1 MKIESKT
8 RKAIMGFIVF
18 LAFIIAF
25 GVYFFYFVEERKE
38 DLSRKNFSILAQ
50 VSENIVDKVN
60 TYSQNIENVKRLLGE
75 YKDIGDK
82 MNKLSSRKDQAI
94 TTSNVFTW
102 LKQKGAINKS
112 LTLATNSSE
121 NFTPGVIIEENF
133 IVKNIE
139 VFNENLTI
147 KQDLHSFLATLLWQ
161 DDFDE
166 YLIVD
171 NNSKVVYQNGH
182 IGIFEMSVDSLVT
195 IKGGN
200 NSVKASSSKEVILE
214 GNKYKLFAYP
224 FRLTNEQ
231 KFVLIG
237 LRSAKAFDEQSM
249 HISSLTVVTVATVFF
264 LLLLSFPFI
273 KLFLIS
279 KTERLNRSDIIM
291 CMISLFTITC
301 LVSLLT
307 LDMFQYK
314 KYSNQDI
321 QKNLKSV
328 SKTLETHLK
337 KEMLNAL
344 TQLKIYDS
352 IYAQT
357 PVSRKAN
364 QINLLSDSVLEPTT
378 YRDFDFIFWITES
391 GMQTN
396 KWTVKSQN
404 TSPIDV
410 NSRKYYSKIQDK
422 SGWSW
427 KDKGFDLF
435 FLESIYSLN
444 TGKSYAALSLP
455 SIDKNFEQK
464 SEVIAMTTELG
475 AIFDPVL
482 SHGYKFALI
491 NADGEVLFHSDKR
504 RNLQENFLHDISN
517 QNAITSSINSRVFNT
532 FSTSYHGDNYEA
544 CIQPL
549 NSWPVFLVTMYD
561 TSYFKSANAEILS
574 ICIIMLGI
582 YGGIVLIIFI
592 IIYASSHSPSKLQF
606 RKTRLNWLI
615 PHPYS
620 SRLYQQSATFSLLL
634 GAIFTI
640 CFLRMQEDYHAT
652 YSQLMILA
660 MLCPFYMI
668 CGNYFILN
676 RRVKARVFIKRQ
688 FPVFLFCGS
697 LVVLINFFTAYLGIP
712 LTGLITFQILV
723 LVVFFFLRMILY
735 KWRIRFFKYPFDY
748 KVAILTFLLAICLIP
763 VFTFFKVSHD
773 TEFRLYTKLVQ
784 LKFASALDK
793 TGPLEQLHE
802 ADSDSTYLKV
812 HPSPMVEMN
821 LNWKT
826 KNDTMTSDPVFNHL
840 YSKLRVKLS
849 DKISETQ
856 YLNDTAVVGSNWSWV
871 DGLSEV
877 TLNYNS
883 KNLEINGQQPSFY
896 SNISDYNLELKK
908 PINVLGFIA
917 IASLLISLLYLLI
930 SFIFR
935 KTVMSKL
942 LQQARPLLL
951 DIDLFGSVFS
961 SKKDNDDHKDK
972 NVFLIGLP
980 NSGKTQFIHD
990 RILKRNS
997 VIHKIDLALLR
1008 DHSVEDLW
1016 NDEAKLSAT
1025 LILDHFEYGLHDP
1038 EIIRKKLI
1046 LMENINSYGNISTI
1060 AVSTLHPLEMIDS
1073 QMLQNTTD
1081 IEAQEASNISE
1092 RWVRVLGNFYTS
1104 NYTIAFTTNIYKEE
1118 LEDLDVVKLIE
1129 SECRYGAFLKNLEK
1143 DLKKYASANPVSN
1156 DEIILKIQT
1165 LATFYYLSLWK
1176 SCTPDEK
1183 YLLYDLAQDGLV
1195 NTRNVKVIASLVNK
1209 GLVLSLGTL
1218 TIFNR
1223 SFRNFI
1229 LNTVNPEEAL
1239 ALEASVK
1246 KSSTWG
1252 VIRVPLLL
1260 TLLALGLFIFYT
1272 QRQVFN
1278 NALAVMATMAAA
1290 LPMVLKLLNSFQ
1302 AQNKQQ

>member
-60 TYSQNIENVKRLLGE
+60 TYSQNIENSKRLLGE
-75 YKDIGDK
+75 YKDIGTK
-82 MNKLSSRKDQAI
+82 MNTLSNQQDRELTI
-94 TTSNVFTW
+94 TNVFDW
-102 LKQKGAINKS
+102 LKQKGALNNSLILSINNDDDGFS
-112 LTLATNSSE
+112 
-121 NFTPGVIIEENF
+121 PGVIIEENF
-133 IVKNIE
+133 IAKNIE
-139 VFNENLTI
+139 VSNEKLTV
-147 KQDLHSFLATLLWQ
+147 KQDLHSFLSSLLWQ

-166 YLIVD
+166 YLILD
-171 NNSKVVYQNGH
+171 NENRVLYQNGH
-182 IGIFEMSVDSLVT
+182 IGIFEMSVDSLVS

-200 NSVKASSSKEVILE
+200 NSVKASSAKEVILE

-224 FRLTNEQ
+224 FRISNEQ
-231 KFVLIG
+231 KFLLVG
-237 LRSAKAFDEQSM
+237 LRSSKAFNEQSM

-279 KTERLNRSDIIM
+279 KTERLNRIDIIM
-291 CMISLFTITC
+291 SMISLFAITGI
-301 LVSLLT
+301 VSLLT
-307 LDMFQYK
+307 LDMFQYR
-314 KYSNQDI
+314 KYSEDDI

-337 KEMLNAL
+337 QEMLNAL
-344 TQLKIYDS
+344 NQLKIYDS
-352 IYAQT
+352 IYSNTLLKDRRHQT
-357 PVSRKAN
+357 
-364 QINLLSDSVLEPTT
+364 NLLSDSILKPTT
-378 YRDFDFIFWITES
+378 YSDFDFIFWITEN
-391 GMQTN
+391 GRQTN

-410 NSRKYYSKIQDK
+410 SSRKYFTKINNK

-444 TGKSYAALSLP
+444 TGKSYAALSIP
-455 SIDKNFEQK
+455 SDDKNFEQK

-482 SHGYKFALI
+482 SHGYKFALV
-491 NADGEVLFHSDKR
+491 NAEGKVLFHSDKR
-504 RNLQENFLHDISN
+504 RNLQENFLQDISN
-517 QNAITSSINSRVFNT
+517 KNAISSSINSRVFNT

-549 NSWPVFLVTMYD
+549 NSWPVYLVTLYD

-574 ICIIMLGI
+574 ICIIMLSI
-582 YGGIVLIIFI
+582 YGGLVLIIFL

-606 RKTRLNWLI
+606 RKTRLNWII
-615 PHPYS
+615 PHPYN
-620 SRLYQQSATFSLLL
+620 SRLYQQSATFTLLL
-634 GAIFTI
+634 AVIFTFS
-640 CFLRMQEDYHAT
+640 FLKIQKSPDAT
-652 YSQLMILA
+652 YSQLMIFT
-660 MLCPFYMI
+660 MLCPLYLI

-676 RRVKARVFIKRQ
+676 RRVKTKVFIKRQ

-697 LVVLINFFTAYLGIP
+697 VVFFINFFTALHSIP
-712 LTGLITFQILV
+712 LATLFTFQILV
-723 LVVFFFLRMILY
+723 LLVFFFLRLILF
-735 KWRIRFFKYPFDY
+735 KWKIRLFKYPFDY
-748 KVAILTFLLAICLIP
+748 KVAILSFLLVVCLIP

-793 TGPLEQLHE
+793 SGPLEELHG
-802 ADSDSTYLKV
+802 AGSDSTYLKV

-821 LNWKT
+821 LKWKT
-826 KNDTMTSDPVFNHL
+826 KKDTMLSDPLFNQL
-840 YSKLRVKLS
+840 YSMLRVKLS

-883 KNLEINGQQPSFY
+883 KNLKVNGHQPSFY

-908 PINVLGFIA
+908 PINILGFIA

-942 LQQARPLLL
+942 LQQTRPLLL

-961 SKKDNDDHKDK
+961 SKKDSDDHQDK

-980 NSGKTQFIHD
+980 NSGKTEFIQD

-997 VIHKIDLALLR
+997 AIHKIDLSSLR
-1008 DHSVEDLW
+1008 DKSVEDLW

-1025 LILDHFEYGLHDP
+1025 IILDHFEFGLHDP
-1038 EIIRKKLI
+1038 EIIRKKLV
-1046 LMENINSYGNISTI
+1046 LMENINSKGGISTI

-1073 QMLQNTTD
+1073 QMLQRTTNL
-1081 IEAQEASNISE
+1081 ETQEADNISD

-1118 LEDLDVVKLIE
+1118 LEDLDVIKLIE
-1129 SECRYGAFLKNLEK
+1129 SECRYGAFLNNLEK

-1165 LATFYYLSLWK
+1165 LATFYYFSLWK

-1218 TIFNR
+1218 TLFNR

-1229 LNTVNPEEAL
+1229 LSTVNPEEAL

-1290 LPMVLKLLNSFQ
+1290 LPMVLKLLSSFQ
-1302 AQNKQQ
+1302 TQNKQ